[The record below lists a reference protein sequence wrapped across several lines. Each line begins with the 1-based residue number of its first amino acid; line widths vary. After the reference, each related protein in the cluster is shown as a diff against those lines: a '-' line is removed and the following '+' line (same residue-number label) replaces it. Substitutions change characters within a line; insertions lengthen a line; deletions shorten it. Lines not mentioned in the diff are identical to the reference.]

1 MTSHSARRWPLLATA
16 VIGIALALAPVAF
29 QMFSRAPRGGDM
41 IEGFKPYMTTDR
53 IDRFRT
59 DLATIDAAHIEAAR
73 LRSTFPNRAA
83 GSSPGLKAF
92 VEQWPAIN
100 TDMSSMLGTMRAN
113 IGHYRGVAALPPF
126 VLFPWFFVGPG
137 LIIAGLS
144 LWSLRARRGGPA
156 TRAHWVP
163 LVIAGLAVVAAPA
176 VFQMFSRAPGGAV
189 MIDDFKPFM
198 TTTKVTHIQGYFLT
212 IGVGEGELRRSV
224 VPELVSAGSVRPDET
239 TAIATFNQQW
249 PAISAGMAPMIGA
262 MADNVGNFDAVAAL
276 PPFWMFPWFFVI
288 PGLAVAALA
297 IVGRPRASERH
308 DDIRTRDDQ
317 PVEPQLEG
325 TRS

>member
-1 MTSHSARRWPLLATA
+1 VTSRSARRWPLVATA
-16 VIGIALALAPVAF
+16 VIGVGLAFAPVAF

-41 IEGFKPYMTTDR
+41 IEGFKPYMTNER
-53 IDRFRT
+53 IDRFRA
-59 DLATIDAAHIEAAR
+59 DLATIDAAQVEAER
-73 LRSTFPNRAA
+73 LRSNFPDRAA

-92 VEQWPAIN
+92 VDQWPAID

-137 LIIAGLS
+137 LMIAGLS
-144 LWSLRARRGGPA
+144 VWSLRGRQRGRA
-156 TRAHWVP
+156 TRAQWIP

-176 VFQMFSRAPGGAV
+176 VFQMFSRAPGGSE

-198 TTTKVTHIQGYFLT
+198 TTTKVTQIQGYFLT

-224 VPELVSAGSVRPDET
+224 VPELVSVGAVRPGET
-239 TAIATFNQQW
+239 AAISTLNRQW

-276 PPFWMFPWFFVI
+276 PPFWLFPWFFVI
-288 PGLAVAALA
+288 PGIAVAALGVTA
-297 IVGRPRASERH
+297 RPRPGDQAH
-308 DDIRTRDDQ
+308 DDQARGEQQR
-317 PVEPQLEG
+317 VAQLEG